1 MGTCVSSPE
10 HNDRGAGG
18 EPGGD
23 RDVLLTV
30 LTRVFSP
37 ARVNILGGKVVVEGE
52 IHALSSVLLGPE
64 AYALIDS
71 TDWIC
76 LYSTNTFPCKIGD
89 QVWSKFT
96 PRDGEEAS
104 VVAATADR
112 AYAME
117 WRTVKRDE
125 LYSVQSRLLTG
136 STIVVEVVS
145 VTRRA
150 KTGGAGLGTHHGPWP
165 FRDLVQKDFLGKGG
179 YGTVLLAVN
188 PAGESF
194 AVKVCTLYSP
204 PAQTVHTVKNLEAV
218 LSSSFEHPNVLGTL
232 RHENVRHSVNMVDI
246 WMVLPFC
253 ESGSLDDLLKA
264 GHFRSLDAVHLAAT
278 QISAGM
284 QYLHARDVIHGD
296 LSPANVLFTRDH
308 TAKISDFGLSRFDA
322 TATIHTATHG
332 APLYTAPELQT
343 SGQLRKAVDVYSFGL
358 LLWEMC
364 HCTRVFGGG
373 ADAFVIKAQNPQPVL
388 SGAHTQ
394 YAPLIAACTGGHE
407 LRPTFSAIALQ
418 LGELW
423 KGKSPAC

>member
-1 MGTCVSSPE
+1 MGACASSPE
-10 HNDRGAGG
+10 CND
-18 EPGGD
+18 D

-37 ARVNILGGKVVVEGE
+37 SPVTIPKDRVLVAGE
-52 IHALSSVLLGPE
+52 PHALSPVLLSQE
-64 AYALIDS
+64 AFGLIDT

-76 LYSTNTFPCKIGD
+76 LYGSNTFPCKTGD

-104 VVAATADR
+104 VAATTADR

-117 WRTVKRDE
+117 WRTAKRDE

-136 STIVVEVVS
+136 STILVEVVS

-150 KTGGAGLGTHHGPWP
+150 RTGGGITHHGPWP
-165 FRDLVQKDFLGKGG
+165 FRDLTQKDFLGKGG
-179 YGTVLLAVN
+179 YGTVLLATN
-188 PAGESF
+188 AAGQSF

-204 PAQTVHTVKNLEAV
+204 PAQIVHTVKNLEAV

-253 ESGSLDDLLKA
+253 ERGSLDDLLKA
-264 GHFRSLDAVHLAAT
+264 GHFSTLEAVHLASS
-278 QISAGM
+278 QIAAGM

-296 LSPANVLFTRDH
+296 LSPANVLFTQDC

-322 TATIHTATHG
+322 TTTIHTVTHG

-373 ADAFVIKAQNPQPVL
+373 ADAFAIKAKNPQPVF
-388 SGAHTQ
+388 SGKHTQ
-394 YAPLIAACTGGHE
+394 YAPLVAACTGSHE
-407 LRPTFSAIALQ
+407 QRPTFAAVTLQ
-418 LGELW
+418 LAELHDT
-423 KGKSPAC
+423 AC